1 MQREI
6 LVMDDGDLR
15 MTGIEALQSVQF
27 VTANG
32 RRLAVLSADDW
43 ESLVQWLET
52 LEDVNVAKEARRA
65 LQAAGGDR
73 SAAGWRRWDDVKR
86 ELE

>member
-1 MQREI
+1 M
-6 LVMDDGDLR
+6 GT

-43 ESLVQWLET
+43 ESLVEWLET
-52 LEDVNVAKEARRA
+52 LEDVNLAKDARRR
-65 LQAAGGDR
+65 LISAGGDR
-73 SAAGWRRWDDVKR
+73 EAAGWLRWEDARKD
-86 ELE
+86 LG